1 MKKFVILI
9 TVVMVATSLMAGCV
23 GEVKTYID
31 SGQTIDIGVNQEFV
45 IALGANPTTGY
56 DWEVSEVKTYTDAG
70 QTIDIDVN
78 QEFVIALGANP
89 TTGYD
94 WEVSL
99 DETILELVEKTYKPA
114 EEAEEYKVVGAGGVD
129 YFRFKALKTGE
140 TEITMVYKRLWEE
153 PTAQD
158 ETKVFTVNLDETIL
172 ELVEKTYKLAEEAEH
187 EIVGAGGVDYFRFKA
202 LKAGETEITMVYKR
216 SWEEPTAQD
225 ETKVFTVNIE

>member
-9 TVVMVATSLMAGCV
+9 TVAVIAISLVAGCV

-45 IALGANPTTGY
+45 IA
-56 DWEVSEVKTYTDAG
+56 
-70 QTIDIDVN
+70 I
-78 QEFVIALGANP
+78 GANP

-99 DETILELVEKTYKPA
+99 DET
-114 EEAEEYKVVGAGGVD
+114 
-129 YFRFKALKTGE
+129 
-140 TEITMVYKRLWEE
+140 M
-153 PTAQD
+153 
-158 ETKVFTVNLDETIL
+158 L

-202 LKAGETEITMVYKR
+202 LKAGQAEITMVYKR